1 MNKSCTEAAAWARCH
16 GEGDT
21 PLKQFRTVDMIL
33 FSLMALV
40 AGVVS
45 DIYIGQLSTAFYYSL
60 KTAVCLIV
68 MIRWGKY
75 GAIPIFVASL
85 GAVALS
91 DMVLIEGL
99 LYHCLADLCLVMP
112 ILIYGP
118 RDRNK
123 LMSPWYRTV
132 GYVTLSHISLAVGKG
147 IAIFLVAGEVTGVID
162 YFAANVMIL
171 VMDCI
176 VLLVMRNITGLVVD
190 VENLMMREGTVDGQS
205 IG

>member
-1 MNKSCTEAAAWARCH
+1 M
-16 GEGDT
+16 
-21 PLKQFRTVDMIL
+21 KQFRTVDMIL
-33 FSLMALV
+33 FSLMVLV
-40 AGVVS
+40 AGTVS
-45 DIYIGQLSTAFYYSL
+45 DLYIGQLSTAFYYSL

-75 GAIPIFVASL
+75 GAIPVFVASV
-85 GAVALS
+85 GSVVVGN
-91 DMVLIEGL
+91 MVLLEGI
-99 LYHCLADLCLVMP
+99 LYHCFADLCLVIP
-112 ILIYGP
+112 IFIYGP

-123 LMSPWYRTV
+123 WMAPWYRTV

-171 VMDCI
+171 VMDCV
-176 VLLVMRNITGLVVD
+176 VLLVMRNIKGLVVD

-205 IG
+205 VG